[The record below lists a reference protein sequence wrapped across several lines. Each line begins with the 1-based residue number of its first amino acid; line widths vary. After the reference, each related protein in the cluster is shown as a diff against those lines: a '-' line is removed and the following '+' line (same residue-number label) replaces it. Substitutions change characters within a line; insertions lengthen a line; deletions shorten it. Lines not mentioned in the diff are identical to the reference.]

1 MHYNEFQNQSI
12 DTNECTSRGA
22 CSVSPNIFLLQELV
36 VFFLQQI
43 SYYVLKLEELG
54 AINKSIKFEIIND
67 IAALVSINEFNEE
80 QLYSMIMK
88 EYFLLENTKD
98 AYIKL
103 SSKKKVKAKL
113 LKKTVNISDSTPI
126 SKAIA
131 AGEKLFLSRYKKLSI
146 VQKNL
151 VDILEIVIKSCSSN
165 IVNLSEISTF
175 DDKTYH
181 QVLEALNLLNKE
193 NLNEK
198 DLKSYISN
206 LAKSDFDLQ
215 KKICSS
221 LLDKFGKIENTE
233 VSYSTRKGKA
243 ILVSGNNFENLY
255 KILEDTKDKNVD
267 VYTHAN
273 LLLSHALSKFKKFE
287 HLIGHYGDKTES
299 SILDFSTFP
308 GAILLTKSAK
318 KNSEYLYRGRLF
330 SNDYV
335 VSKGVIKIENNN
347 YEPLIE
353 SALSSKGFARGKTK
367 PSSFVGF
374 DENYV
379 ENRFSEIIDKLNSN
393 EIKRLFIIG
402 INPYSELQRLYFKTL
417 LSRMNKD
424 EFALNFSGITTD
436 SDNILSVNI
445 GNFSPLAIDL
455 LGKFFKNYQIDNQN
469 IYFFFPTC
477 DALTISNIIT
487 LNSMEA
493 KNIYMADCSPTL
505 LNPSIFTTF
514 RKIYNVNLTEDAFR
528 DLDKIRKK

>member
-43 SYYVLKLEELG
+43 SYYVIKLEELG
-54 AINKSIKFEIIND
+54 AVNKSIKFDIIND
-67 IAALVSINEFNEE
+67 IAALISINEFNEE
-80 QLYSMIMK
+80 QLYSMVMK
-88 EYFLLENTKD
+88 EYFLLENTK
-98 AYIKL
+98 ATYVKL
-103 SSKKKVKAKL
+103 SSKKKLKPEL
-113 LKKTVNISDSTPI
+113 LKKTVNISNSTPI

-146 VQKNL
+146 EQKNL

-165 IVNLSEISTF
+165 IVNLSEISSF
-175 DDKTYH
+175 DDSTYH

-193 NLNEK
+193 NLNDKE
-198 DLKSYISN
+198 LKLYISN

-215 KKICSS
+215 QKICSS
-221 LLDKFGKIENTE
+221 LLDKFGKIEKTE

-255 KILEDTKDKNVD
+255 KILEDTENKNVD

-273 LLLSHALSKFKKFE
+273 LLLSHALSEFKNFK
-287 HLIGHYGDKTES
+287 HLIGHYGDKTEN

-308 GAILLTKSAK
+308 GAILLTKTTK

-335 VSKGVIKIENNN
+335 VAKGVIKIENDN

-353 SALSSKGFARGKTK
+353 SALNSKGFARGKTK
-367 PSSFVGF
+367 PSSFIGF
-374 DENYV
+374 DETYLEERFLNII
-379 ENRFSEIIDKLNSN
+379 NRLNSN
-393 EIKRLFIIG
+393 LVKRLFIIG
-402 INPYSELQRLYFKTL
+402 INPYSELQRLYFKTM
-417 LSRMNKD
+417 LSRLNDD
-424 EFALNFSGITTD
+424 EFALNFSGISTD

-445 GNFSPLAIDL
+445 GNFSPLLINL
-455 LGKFFKNYQIDNQN
+455 LAKFFKNYPIDSDN

-487 LNSMEA
+487 LNSMNA

-505 LNPSIFTTF
+505 LNPSIFSTF
-514 RKIYNVNLTEDAFR
+514 RKIYNVSLTDETFR
-528 DLDKIRKK
+528 DLAKIREK